1 MKMVLLGLANKEKNV
16 KIENLNRK
24 LEYRTTRKP

>member
-1 MKMVLLGLANKEKNV
+1 MVLLGLANKEKNV

-24 LEYRTTRKP
+24 REYRTTRKP